1 MNTNINKSIV
11 INKPGFSWE
20 RVKMLFRFYFPS
32 LKPQLIAYPL
42 ATFVM
47 AVVLLLTIKNE
58 LLFGLLA
65 TLILLVVSYMLYW
78 NPIIFTRKNYHLTET
93 ILPVSGNEK
102 VAFYYIYTFVAIPL
116 LVLASIALGF
126 AVVCLVPG
134 YYDAIINFVTE
145 SRFIGEIY
153 NALLDYVSMPG
164 YAMQIVLQFVEM
176 ALTALFA
183 VMYFKKSR
191 ALMAIALTI
200 GLSTV
205 QGIIAGVAGFI
216 IGIVSGPGEDVA
228 LITGGIETTMVVSNV
243 IVVVYVA
250 IMLYFTTRT
259 IKHRQL

>member
-1 MNTNINKSIV
+1 MNTRFDNSPIIG
-11 INKPGFSWE
+11 KPGFSWE
-20 RVKMLFRFYFPS
+20 RVRMLFQFYLPS

-47 AVVLLLTIKNE
+47 TVVLLLTIKSE

-65 TLILLVVSYMLYW
+65 TLIMLVVSYMLYW
-78 NPIIFTRKNYHLTET
+78 SPIIFTRKNYHLTET

-102 VAFYYIYTFVAIPL
+102 VAFYYIYAFLAVPL

-153 NALLDYVSMPG
+153 KALSDFVSMPG

-228 LITGGIETTMVVSNV
+228 LITRGIETTMVVSNV
-243 IVVVYVA
+243 IVVVSVA

>member
-1 MNTNINKSIV
+1 MNTNINNSIV

-20 RVKMLFRFYFPS
+20 RVKMLFRFYLPT

-47 AVVLLLTIKNE
+47 TVVLLLTIKNE

-78 NPIIFTRKNYHLTET
+78 SPIIFTRKNYHLTET
-93 ILPVSGNEK
+93 ILPVSGGEK
-102 VAFYYIYTFVAIPL
+102 VTFYYIYTLVAIPL
-116 LVLASIALGF
+116 LVLASIASGF
-126 AVVCLVPG
+126 AVVCIVPG
-134 YYDAIINFVTE
+134 YYDAIINFVTD
-145 SRFIGEIY
+145 SRFIGEMY
-153 NALLDYVSMPG
+153 KALSDIVSMPG

-205 QGIIAGVAGFI
+205 QGVIAGVAGFI
-216 IGIVSGPGEDVA
+216 MGIVSGPGEDID